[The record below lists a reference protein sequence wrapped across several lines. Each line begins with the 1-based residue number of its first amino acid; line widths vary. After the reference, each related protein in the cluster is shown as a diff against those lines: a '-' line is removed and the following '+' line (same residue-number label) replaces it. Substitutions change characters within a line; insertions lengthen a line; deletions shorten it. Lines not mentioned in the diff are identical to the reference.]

1 MDTFDFGDP
10 FATSTGGQ
18 MGNDNRKRPREEEE
32 DDDDVQ
38 AGREISRTITH
49 DNDEDADFVS
59 SLLGGNETPN
69 KLQQQGGQG
78 CDFGT
83 AYSWQQQQPSTAFMM
98 TNYNNAM
105 QPGVSSSMFAA
116 TSAQMQQQHQSSTM
130 LLQAP
135 MAYDSK
141 MPPLDTLS
149 NSGDTMMMS
158 FSTDRTYAQFFP
170 QQPPSAAQPID
181 NNRGPTMFV
190 ERWTCD
196 IVSL

>member
-1 MDTFDFGDP
+1 MDTFEFGDP
-10 FATSTGGQ
+10 FATNTGGQ
-18 MGNDNRKRPREEEE
+18 TENDNRKRPREEEE
-32 DDDDVQ
+32 DDDVQ

-98 TNYNNAM
+98 TNNNNAM
-105 QPGVSSSMFAA
+105 QPGLSSSMFAA
-116 TSAQMQQQHQSSTM
+116 TGAPMHQQSSSTM

-141 MPPLDTLS
+141 MPALDTLS

>member
-10 FATSTGGQ
+10 FATSTGDQ
-18 MGNDNRKRPREEEE
+18 MANDNRKRPREEEE
-32 DDDDVQ
+32 DDDVQ

-59 SLLGGNETPN
+59 SLLGGHETPN
-69 KLQQQGGQG
+69 KLQHQGGQG

-105 QPGVSSSMFAA
+105 QPGLSSSMFAA
-116 TSAQMQQQHQSSTM
+116 TGAQMQQQHQSSTM
-130 LLQAP
+130 ILQAP
-135 MAYDSK
+135 MAYGSK

-149 NSGDTMMMS
+149 NSGDTMMMP
-158 FSTDRTYAQFFP
+158 FSTDP

>member
-1 MDTFDFGDP
+1 MDTFEFGDP

-32 DDDDVQ
+32 DDDVQ

-69 KLQQQGGQG
+69 KLQHQGGQG

-105 QPGVSSSMFAA
+105 QQGVSSSMFAA
-116 TSAQMQQQHQSSTM
+116 TGAQMQQQSSSTM

-135 MAYDSK
+135 MAYGSK

-149 NSGDTMMMS
+149 NSGDTMP
-158 FSTDRTYAQFFP
+158 FSTDRTHAQFFP

>member
-1 MDTFDFGDP
+1 
-10 FATSTGGQ
+10 

-69 KLQQQGGQG
+69 KLQHQGDHS

-83 AYSWQQQQPSTAFMM
+83 TYSWQHQQPSTAFMM

-105 QPGVSSSMFAA
+105 QPGASSSMFAA
-116 TSAQMQQQHQSSTM
+116 TSAQMQQQQSSSTM

-149 NSGDTMMMS
+149 NSGDTMMMP

-181 NNRGPTMFV
+181 DNRGPTMFV